1 MAEKLSIEEV
11 GKYKVNTVL
20 LGGIINIGDQASV
33 IYGNMLDNILRYQ
46 HNHIIITDPSFLIQ
60 WKTLTGLGLLIKEEE
75 ILDSSSEEEEEEG
88 KSE

>member
-33 IYGNMLDNILRYQ
+33 IYGNMLDNKKKKGNLNNLKGSDI
-46 HNHIIITDPSFLIQ
+46 
-60 WKTLTGLGLLIKEEE
+60 
-75 ILDSSSEEEEEEG
+75 SEPF
-88 KSE
+88 S